1 MLTIAESP
9 LWTNT
14 PYEAEVLLLKKLL
27 NLRIF
32 RDEND
37 KEAMNLMKKYKTFGR
52 KTPEFLLID
61 AKLAVDD

>member
-27 NLRIF
+27 AYAVASPL
-32 RDEND
+32 
-37 KEAMNLMKKYKTFGR
+37 KKVYQFVPIIGS
-52 KTPEFLLID
+52 E
-61 AKLAVDD
+61 